1 MRVPIPRVVS
11 IVGVTRG
18 NILGVITL
26 KAVTRS
32 GRPDDAD
39 RSVKWR
45 SYSCSL
51 FIHIMHSFIDDDEL
65 FTLLSTTSRN
75 PVSRTLARQVRSPLA
90 DMERDT
96 TPPVPTEDELERFRR
111 EWQQEL
117 DQQRSHK
124 GPTQRKG
131 DVVEPNKD
139 GVRPR
144 AIPGKTIT
152 ETKSPAGSAS
162 IGLGRSPPKLKSR
175 TSDFDVTSEPPKSGD
190 VPFKPTS
197 PNSPKRALAHPAF
210 APGGRA
216 DLREGNSSASTAAG
230 GTGRTENAAS
240 SSSSHPH
247 IPASV
252 HPPPAPSTSTST
264 SAHAKRNLKSQ
275 SAQAEKTAKAVEQY
289 AHAVELEQMGKLN
302 EALGMYR
309 AAYRLDSEVERS
321 YNVWAMEQE
330 QNLLRGMEDV
340 SLADPEASVAAL
352 MGQRDEVY
360 TFRTTVQLDRD
371 YVPVGSSV
379 VEDSGRRGNGTTK
392 SMKGKRAEPSG
403 TSTPIELGPG
413 DRDDPLTRI
422 LLSWLDTAR
431 EEIIHP
437 PPPDPASSEMV
448 LVSPSP
454 FTPDRLPET
463 IHDLYHHL
471 PLVPLDEKYPIL
483 LSTLPEEV
491 LENVLDFMDVTTLE
505 RFALVSKRLRVLT
518 RGVGKWR

>member
-1 MRVPIPRVVS
+1 
-11 IVGVTRG
+11 
-18 NILGVITL
+18 
-26 KAVTRS
+26 
-32 GRPDDAD
+32 
-39 RSVKWR
+39 
-45 SYSCSL
+45 
-51 FIHIMHSFIDDDEL
+51 
-65 FTLLSTTSRN
+65 
-75 PVSRTLARQVRSPLA
+75 
-90 DMERDT
+90 
-96 TPPVPTEDELERFRR
+96 
-111 EWQQEL
+111 
-117 DQQRSHK
+117 
-124 GPTQRKG
+124 
-131 DVVEPNKD
+131 
-139 GVRPR
+139 
-144 AIPGKTIT
+144 
-152 ETKSPAGSAS
+152 
-162 IGLGRSPPKLKSR
+162 
-175 TSDFDVTSEPPKSGD
+175 
-190 VPFKPTS
+190 
-197 PNSPKRALAHPAF
+197 
-210 APGGRA
+210 
-216 DLREGNSSASTAAG
+216 
-230 GTGRTENAAS
+230 
-240 SSSSHPH
+240 
-247 IPASV
+247 
-252 HPPPAPSTSTST
+252 
-264 SAHAKRNLKSQ
+264 
-275 SAQAEKTAKAVEQY
+275 
-289 AHAVELEQMGKLN
+289 MGKLN